1 MVMKKKNKYLIK
13 FIYFSSFS
21 SRYGREDLSRQ
32 AICLYLAG
40 GAAGG
45 SKAAGGAKAAFAMFQ
60 QKDVAAG
67 GTGKVSRYFK
77 KNKNKFILNKS
88 LVNKVLVHQL
98 TQRVSKNVFCH
109 GVNTVLRGTKYVEY
123 VI

>member
-1 MVMKKKNKYLIK
+1 
-13 FIYFSSFS
+13 
-21 SRYGREDLSRQ
+21 
-32 AICLYLAG
+32 
-40 GAAGG
+40 
-45 SKAAGGAKAAFAMFQ
+45 MFQ

-77 KNKNKFILNKS
+77 KNKNKFIPNES

-98 TQRVSKNVFCH
+98 IQRVSKNVFYH